1 MKALLWIIGLFSV
14 AVGMTLF
21 AQLNTGYALI
31 FLPPWRM
38 EISLNVFIVLLIAS
52 VIALYLLLQMLVE
65 IAGLPQRVRRY
76 QANQAREASVKL
88 ERDARIAFFEGRFQR
103 AARLASEAM
112 QASARIG
119 EDDTFAV
126 NGLLA
131 ARAAHAMR
139 DFAQRDTLLQQLKDR
154 LGDGHLATLMTC
166 GELLLDE
173 RRFVEAGQNIS
184 AARELAPKLTHAMK
198 LELRLRQ
205 REQNPE
211 AVLKL
216 VEQLSK
222 TDALDAEQAGHI
234 RVAAQLQLLRQ
245 HPMTPLELKD
255 WWKKLP
261 GSEQHH
267 PQLALA
273 AAQRYIAQDAQLQ
286 AKETLE
292 KALEAN
298 WHPELLM
305 PYSQLAL
312 DLPQQMAQLQQAEN
326 WLKSHP
332 RDELLLLTLGR
343 LCRKRELWGKAQSYF
358 EASIAVSPS
367 AIAHAELAEL
377 LTQLER
383 ADEAAQHY
391 RASLALALK

>member
-1 MKALLWIIGLFSV
+1 MKFLLWVIAIFSL

-21 AQLNTGYALI
+21 AQVNTGYALI

-38 EISLNVFIVLLIAS
+38 EISLNVFIVLLLVSI
-52 VIALYLLLQMLVE
+52 IALYLLLQMFVE
-65 IAGLPQRVRRY
+65 VAGLPQRVRRY
-76 QANQAREASVKL
+76 QANQAKEASVKL

-112 QASARIG
+112 QASH
-119 EDDTFAV
+119 EDDAFAV

-131 ARAAHAMR
+131 ARAAHATR
-139 DFAQRDTLLQQLKDR
+139 DFEQRDKILQQLKQR
-154 LGDGHLATLMTC
+154 LGEQHLATLMTA

-173 RRFVEAGQNIS
+173 RRYSEANQAIS
-184 AARELAPKLTHAMK
+184 AARELAPKLTNAMK

-216 VEQLSK
+216 VEQLTK
-222 TDALDAEQAGHI
+222 AEALDTEQAAHI
-234 RVAAQLQLLRQ
+234 RIAAQLQLLKQ
-245 HPMTPLELKD
+245 HPMTPVELKE
-255 WWKKLP
+255 WWKKL
-261 GSEQHH
+261 SSAEQHN
-267 PQLALA
+267 PKLVYA
-273 AAQRYIAQDAQLQ
+273 AARSYVAQEAPEQ

-292 KALEAN
+292 KALEADWN
-298 WHPELLM
+298 SELL
-305 PYSQLAL
+305 PIYSQLEL
-312 DLPQQMAQLQQAEN
+312 DLPHQMAQLQQAET

-332 RDELLLLTLGR
+332 RDEQLLLALGR

-358 EASIAVSPS
+358 EASIAVNPS
-367 AIAHAELAEL
+367 ATSHAELAEL

-383 ADEAAQHY
+383 EEEAAHHY
-391 RASLALALK
+391 RASLALAMK

>member
-1 MKALLWIIGLFSV
+1 MKLLLWLIGLFSV

-31 FLPPWRM
+31 FLPPWRV
-38 EISLNVFIVLLIAS
+38 EISLNVFIVLLLVGI
-52 VIALYLLLQMLVE
+52 IGLYFLLQMFVE
-65 IAGLPQRVRRY
+65 VAGLPQRVRRY
-76 QANQAREASVKL
+76 QANKAKTASIQL

-103 AARLASEAM
+103 AVRLASEAM
-112 QASARIG
+112 LASSENDA
-119 EDDTFAV
+119 FAV

-131 ARAAHAMR
+131 ARAAHAVR
-139 DFAQRDTLLQQLKDR
+139 DFAQRDQIFQQLTEH
-154 LGDGHLATLMTC
+154 LGEQHLATLMTR

-173 RRFVEAGQNIS
+173 RRYSEAQQAIV
-184 AARELAPKLTHAMK
+184 AARELAPKLTNAMK

-211 AVLKL
+211 AVIKL
-216 VEQLSK
+216 VDQLSK
-222 TDALDAEQAGHI
+222 AEAIDAEQAAHI
-234 RVAAQLQLLRQ
+234 RIAAQLQLLKQ

-255 WWKKLP
+255 WWKKLSH
-261 GSEQHH
+261 SEQHN
-267 PQLALA
+267 PKLAHA
-273 AAQRYIAQDAQLQ
+273 AARSYIAQEAPEMAKDA
-286 AKETLE
+286 LE
-292 KALEAN
+292 KALEAEWN
-298 WHPELLM
+298 SELL
-305 PYSQLAL
+305 PAYSQLKL
-312 DLPQQMAQLQQAEN
+312 DAAGQIAQLQQAET

-367 AIAHAELAEL
+367 ATAHAELAEL

-383 ADEAAQHY
+383 DEDAAQHY